1 MSLSPRDSVAEA
13 EQHVGHLLDRA
24 IHAKDKLKEKSKRL
38 LSPGQADASSDD
50 EEDIFSDAAFDPAKV
65 LHNSSPKAKRSTSET
80 VHDDLQSVKYL
91 ATHPRRVMRSKATH
105 IAAGKLGKR
114 HPTFTVDNNQELLDA
129 HDALAQAVSSDFSDA
144 DTSAVTSE
152 IDQAHDRV
160 RKIEHQRESL
170 QTAWIL
176 GRHVSRVKVVRPVSR
191 PNRSQFRDGERFA
204 WERYLGYMALYY
216 TRDFTT
222 GYIDDFD
229 SPPFDLE
236 DLARI
241 IERIAIT
248 SAPWQSFLVDVRH
261 IYMWRSPRRT
271 AKWLALYCV
280 LWYTQHIV
288 GYLYFYIIY
297 STVRNRFR
305 THSVQT
311 VRESVSRAVDR
322 EARVQAWGEL
332 IQRHGQHDWLEPFLD
347 ELGPIIQLQLGD
359 LASFLE
365 ILLNFHRWERPNLTL
380 ATLFFFSCCLLI
392 TLCADMAFCVKLVWF
407 VFGGG
412 FFLTYPIATN
422 FPKYRLL
429 LSQFRWVFWDI
440 PTHAELAVLRL
451 QEKAAAKEDAD
462 LTEFELRGDNDDN
475 DDDRTEDEND
485 NDDDQSDRGRTEA
498 RYAFRVYDTVR
509 GRARLVVRRTGL
521 TLYPKSGQE
530 ARNWPFSS
538 LTEMRKLDSV
548 DVQSVS
554 TSASTLQNLK
564 HLHTRSAAG
573 LQFLV
578 LRNGGDPP
586 AAAAELTVL
595 LHPVDRDR
603 VFNLVLAW
611 SGLRWQCLQME
622 RHHTTAATSQRS
634 NLDRAIKRAFH

>member
-1 MSLSPRDSVAEA
+1 MSLSPQSSVAET
-13 EQHVGHLLDRA
+13 EHHIGHLVDSA
-24 IHAKDKLKEKSKRL
+24 IHVKDKAKAKTKRL
-38 LSPGQADASSDD
+38 LSPSQPDTSSDD
-50 EEDIFSDAAFDPAKV
+50 EGDIFSDAAFDPAKV
-65 LHNSSPKAKRSTSET
+65 LHNSSPKKTRSTGEA
-80 VHDDLQSVKYL
+80 VRDDLKSVKYL
-91 ATHPRRVMRSKATH
+91 ATHPRRVMRSKAAH
-105 IAAGKLGKR
+105 VAAGKLGKR
-114 HPTFTVDNNQELLDA
+114 HPALTVDHNKELLDA
-129 HDALAQAVSSDFSDA
+129 HDALAQAVSSDYSEA
-144 DTSAVTSE
+144 DTSAVASE
-152 IDQAHDRV
+152 LDEAHNRV
-160 RKIEHQRESL
+160 RKIEQQRESL

-176 GRHVSRVKVVRPVSR
+176 GRHVSRVKAVRPISR
-191 PNRSQFRDGERFA
+191 PDRSQFRNGERFE

-248 SAPWQSFLVDVRH
+248 SAPWQSFLVNVRH
-261 IYMWRSPRRT
+261 VYMWQLPRRT

-288 GYLYFYIIY
+288 GFLYFYIIY
-297 STVRNRFR
+297 STLRNRFR
-305 THSVQT
+305 EHSVRT
-311 VRESVSRAVDR
+311 VRESVSRALDR

-347 ELGPIIQLQLGD
+347 EIGPIIQLQLGD
-359 LASFLE
+359 LANFLE
-365 ILLNFHRWERPNLTL
+365 IMLNFHRWERPNLTL
-380 ATLFFFSCCLLI
+380 ASLFFFACCLLI

-429 LSQFRWVFWDI
+429 LSQFRWVFWNI
-440 PTHAELAVLRL
+440 PTHAELAILRL
-451 QEKAAAKEDAD
+451 QEKVAAKEEAD
-462 LTEFELRGDNDDN
+462 LREFELRS
-475 DDDRTEDEND
+475 DDDHRAEDD
-485 NDDDQSDRGRTEA
+485 DDDQSESPPGGATQDGYT
-498 RYAFRVYDTVR
+498 FRVYDKNE
-509 GRARLVVRRTGL
+509 GRARLVVSRTSL
-521 TLYPKSGQE
+521 TLFYKSGQKDQT
-530 ARNWPFSS
+530 WPFRS
-538 LTEMRKLDSV
+538 LTEMRKLDGV
-548 DVQSVS
+548 DVNSS
-554 TSASTLQNLK
+554 SSTLKNLQ
-564 HLHTRSAAG
+564 HLHSQSAEA
-573 LQFLV
+573 LQFFFL
-578 LRNGGDPP
+578 GD
-586 AAAAELTVL
+586 AELTVL

-622 RHHTTAATSQRS
+622 RHNVAASQRS